1 MSTYCSLHY
10 HIVFSTKNRI
20 RFIHRNHEARFH
32 EYIGGAAKGLD
43 GFPQGVGGVEDH
55 IHLLVGLRTTHRI
68 ADFIRELKKTTSR
81 WMHEE
86 ISQDEFAWQEGY
98 SVFSI
103 SADARPR
110 VQNYIANQR
119 EHHRVK
125 SFREELIEMFD
136 RAGIEYDPKYLA

>member
-20 RFIHRNHEARFH
+20 RFIHRNHEVRFH
-32 EYIGGAAKGLD
+32 EYIGGAVKGLD

-86 ISQDEFAWQEGY
+86 IGQDEFAWQEGY

-103 SADARPR
+103 SADARSR

-136 RAGIEYDPKYLA
+136 RAGIEYDPKYLV